1 MVETKMLV
9 QTVSCGSHQHPML
22 ALEAVAVV
30 CESAL
35 SKSAAGSSKEKESRA
50 FFIYRLF
57 VCFQQVHFQI
67 IFILKAATNGP
78 ALLSL

>member
-1 MVETKMLV
+1 MLV